1 MNIEHTLEFES
12 ISQSSEKP
20 RHYFEYKDTVTKS
33 SIFIDLWKFHFP
45 QSQLNDKNGEIR
57 KIQLGS
63 EEISRHNEAMLE
75 EINHLNNRLEMYPK
89 TIKDLKAEIEKL
101 SEKVW
106 FNIITC
112 NSASYSCYRH

>member
-1 MNIEHTLEFES
+1 MNF
-12 ISQSSEKP
+12 
-20 RHYFEYKDTVTKS
+20 
-33 SIFIDLWKFHFP
+33 WKFHYP

-112 NSASYSCYRH
+112 NSASYSYYRH